1 VAVTTTTPGIHDPR
15 QDRRSSPYRHRRG
28 RKGGLQVFKGEY
40 NEWNQLCDRAQ
51 KQKQKYFGD
60 NFATRVGGGGV
71 RRLREGGAHTN
82 THRFSVQ
89 PREEYTDDNDDEHE
103 DFDDEAVEALED
115 GAPAVVRKR
124 LAIRRP
130 PYEPRPGRAGKGG
143 TRSAIMPPREAVAVG
158 ELDVSEVQDGGADE
172 TNDDVVIVNVPSL
185 ECPLIPRFVNGM
197 DSGFSMF
204 SPPPTAAGRRESS
217 DACRISD

>member
-1 VAVTTTTPGIHDPR
+1 V
-15 QDRRSSPYRHRRG
+15 
-28 RKGGLQVFKGEY
+28 
-40 NEWNQLCDRAQ
+40 
-51 KQKQKYFGD
+51 
-60 NFATRVGGGGV
+60 
-71 RRLREGGAHTN
+71 
-82 THRFSVQ
+82 
-89 PREEYTDDNDDEHE
+89 
-103 DFDDEAVEALED
+103 VEALED
-115 GAPAVVRKR
+115 GAPAAVRKC

-130 PYEPRPGRAGKGG
+130 LYEPRPGRAGKGG